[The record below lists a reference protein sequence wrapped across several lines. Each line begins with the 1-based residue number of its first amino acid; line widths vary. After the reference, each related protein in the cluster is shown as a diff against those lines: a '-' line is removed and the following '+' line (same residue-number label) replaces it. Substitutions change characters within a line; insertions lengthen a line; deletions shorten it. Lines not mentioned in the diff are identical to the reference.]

1 MRRWQGALIGLVAAA
16 GIGLARLAA
25 APPEGAPATAEP
37 AAAAEAP
44 APEERVVHTF
54 KDEQEL
60 QRFVEL
66 WQQRQ
71 GILVRL
77 SVLQAYVGEEQAGLA
92 ELQRQLG
99 ETYHL
104 NLQALDRT
112 VIDLEKRVIVE
123 RAQPPAPPAPVQ
135 EGVSAP

>member
-1 MRRWQGALIGLVAAA
+1 MRRWHVALIGLVAAS
-16 GIGLARLAA
+16 GVGLARLAA
-25 APPEGAPATAEP
+25 APQGSAPAPAQP
-37 AAAAEAP
+37 AAAPAS

-60 QRFVEL
+60 QHFVEL

-77 SVLQAYVGEEQAGLA
+77 SVLQAYLGEEQAGLA
-92 ELQRQLG
+92 ELERQLG

-123 RAQPPAPPAPVQ
+123 HAQPPAPPAPAQ